1 MFSSTKLLVHISHT
15 CLEIYFLHELIFEV
29 KCFRYIRDNE
39 IIFLLLKNTHAH
51 WHECQCA
58 CVFVHISARSPFP
71 IHSCLFILLSLWL
84 FLVKAF
90 KTGFISI
97 ALIPK
102 FTVGWFKLLHYIYF
116 FFWSLLR
123 SSFHVLCD
131 ILIYY
136 LTSTHLEIKTIRY
149 SNPWIFSC
157 CQYRIWR
164 VPEPRIYG
172 LVSWS

>member
-71 IHSCLFILLSLWL
+71 VHSCLFILLSLWL

-102 FTVGWFKLLHYIYF
+102 FTVGWFKLLHYIYIYFLEPFTF
-116 FFWSLLR
+116 FLSRFMRYFDLLFNKYTFGNKNH
-123 SSFHVLCD
+123 SVF
-131 ILIYY
+131 
-136 LTSTHLEIKTIRY
+136 
-149 SNPWIFSC
+149 
-157 CQYRIWR
+157 
-164 VPEPRIYG
+164 
-172 LVSWS
+172 